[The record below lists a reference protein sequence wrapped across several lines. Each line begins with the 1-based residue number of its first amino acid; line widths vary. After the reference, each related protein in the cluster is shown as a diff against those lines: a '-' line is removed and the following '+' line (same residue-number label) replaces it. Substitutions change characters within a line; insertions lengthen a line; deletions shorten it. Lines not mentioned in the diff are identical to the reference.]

1 MVKLLLLMSLLKL
14 KLCECE
20 VLFVRL
26 LTQSI
31 CKTQLC
37 ILGMYGRECETHDA
51 KFSANH
57 LL

>member
-1 MVKLLLLMSLLKL
+1 MSLLKL

-31 CKTQLC
+31 CKTQLY

-51 KFSANH
+51 NFSANH